1 MKTMK
6 RNMNCIAKEG
16 CLVFAPD
23 EKLENHD
30 PSAISD
36 PAPVPVPVLP
46 VTDPDP
52 SVAPILGVVGVSIDD
67 F

>member
-6 RNMNCIAKEG
+6 RNVNCMAKEG

-36 PAPVPVPVLP
+36 PAPEPVPV
-46 VTDPDP
+46 TGPDSP
-52 SVAPILGVVGVSIDD
+52 VAPILGVVGVSIDD